1 MHNEP
6 QIKKRFILNNMQTD
20 EQLNHFFSLLKERVW
35 LSIQLIAN
43 WLDMKRRK
51 DNKNLAIFT
60 ETQLNRILQ
69 SESFLLNI

>member
-1 MHNEP
+1 
-6 QIKKRFILNNMQTD
+6 MQTD

-35 LSIQLIAN
+35 LSIQLIGN